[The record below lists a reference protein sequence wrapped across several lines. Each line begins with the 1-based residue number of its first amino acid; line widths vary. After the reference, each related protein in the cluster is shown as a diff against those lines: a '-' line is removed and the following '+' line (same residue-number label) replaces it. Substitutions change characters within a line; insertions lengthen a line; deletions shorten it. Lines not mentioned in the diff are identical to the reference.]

1 MGQKKGLGLIHVYTG
16 DGKGKTTAA
25 IGLAT
30 RALGKGLKVCY
41 CSFHKCPEKY
51 GYTEMESLRKLGAT
65 VYNFAKG
72 HPHLDRSLDENVI
85 RREANE
91 AFDILR
97 RELGTTHYDLMIL
110 DEANISVRDHYIEED
125 VLLDFVQNVKPA
137 DMELVLT
144 GRAATDRIIALADYV
159 TYCKKVK
166 HPYDEGITSRAG
178 IEY

>member
-1 MGQKKGLGLIHVYTG
+1 MTQKTNLGLIHIYTG

-41 CSFHKCPEKY
+41 CSFHKQPEKY
-51 GYTEMESLRKLGAT
+51 GYTEMESLKKLGAT

-72 HPHLDRSLDENVI
+72 HPHLDRTLDETVI
-85 RREANE
+85 SREANE
-91 AFDILR
+91 AF
-97 RELGTTHYDLMIL
+97 GTLKEVLEHTHYDLMIL
-110 DEANISVRDHYIEED
+110 DESIISVRDHYIEEQ
-125 VLLDFVQNVKPA
+125 VLIDFIQNVKPA

-144 GRAATDRIIALADYV
+144 GRCATDRLMALADYV
-159 TYCKKVK
+159 TFCKKLK
-166 HPYDEGITSRAG
+166 HPYDEGILSRAG